1 MTISKIGAIV
11 GPHAGQPIR
20 VSGEPLDT
28 AKAVMVMA
36 HGRGAS
42 AESIVS
48 LVPEIHQ
55 AGFAYVA
62 PQAADNSW
70 WPHRF
75 IEPIP
80 MNEPWFSSALAVIGD
95 VLAQIAGAGF
105 TRERTLLLGFSQG
118 ACLVLEYAARN
129 VQRYGGVIGLS
140 GGLFGPDGT
149 PRDYPGSLDG
159 TPVFLGCSD
168 VDFHIPKARVEETT
182 QVLQRM
188 GANVTKR
195 LYPGMGHT
203 VNMDEIEFVR
213 GMMKAIII

>member
-1 MTISKIGAIV
+1 MTINRVGEIA
-11 GPHAGQPIR
+11 GPHDGQPIR
-20 VSGEPLDT
+20 VAGEPLET
-28 AKAVMVMA
+28 AKAAMVMA
-36 HGRGAS
+36 HGRGATADS
-42 AESIVS
+42 ILSLAAELNQSGI
-48 LVPEIHQ
+48 
-55 AGFAYVA
+55 AYVA

-80 MNEPWFSSALAVIGD
+80 MNEPWFSSALAAIDD
-95 VLAQIAGAGF
+95 VLAQVAGAGIPA
-105 TRERTLLLGFSQG
+105 ERTLLLGFSQG
-118 ACLVLEYAARN
+118 ACLVTEFAARHAR
-129 VQRYGGVIGLS
+129 RYGGIVGLS

-159 TPVFLGCSD
+159 TLVFLGCSD
-168 VDFHIPKARVEETT
+168 VDFHIPKARVDETA

-203 VNMDEIEFVR
+203 VNQDEIEFVR
-213 GMMKAIII
+213 GIMQGI